1 MNNSDLDKLNLEKFL
16 NRVAYFNGYDD
27 SEWEKHGSEL
37 IDEHKQAIREL
48 IDKKVEEAVED
59 ALWNE
64 RVGNE

>member
-1 MNNSDLDKLNLEKFL
+1 MNNSDLDEIIFEINPRLKQFPQLLL
-16 NRVAYFNGYDD
+16 RA
-27 SEWEKHGSEL
+27 
-37 IDEHKQAIREL
+37 KQAIREL